1 MRGEPSCPKC
11 GGRVRA
17 PGLFS
22 DSWQCALHGTVHPLQ
37 PVIPPSVEGLSVVVH
52 RARVPVWM
60 PWPLPVGWLFTGVA
74 SAGDDRSG
82 GRATAVACSGPGPL
96 GGIGELLLIAE
107 ELGVGMGARFAGI
120 DGLDPGSSINVSAP
134 PHAKVVAA
142 GRPTPLW
149 HVNGG
154 PDDRAVFMRRGAGP
168 VALGDRLA
176 GAVRPPAVRRARPHR
191 PPRRGSRGRA
201 PSVRGP
207 EPAHP
212 GPGQPLGGRKGT
224 PARLS

>member
-22 DSWQCALHGTVHPLQ
+22 DSWQCAVHGAVHPLQ

-52 RARVPVWM
+52 RTRVPVWM

-107 ELGVGMGARFAGI
+107 ELGVGLGARYAGI
-120 DGLDPGSSINVSAP
+120 DGVDPGSSIDVSAP

-142 GRPTPLW
+142 GRRHRCGTSTAAPTT
-149 HVNGG
+149 G
-154 PDDRAVFMRRGAGP
+154 PSS
-168 VALGDRLA
+168 
-176 GAVRPPAVRRARPHR
+176 PARRAAC
-191 PPRRGSRGRA
+191 GSGR
-201 PSVRGP
+201 SSGRSS
-207 EPAHP
+207 PAC
-212 GPGQPLGGRKGT
+212 
-224 PARLS
+224 